1 MIDEKKFQNKI
12 LEQIPAEK
20 WSCSFDNNLNLYH
33 VIQFAIDTIVYRK
46 ICPFMNKVTIYI

>member
-46 ICPFMNKVTIYI
+46 ICPFMNK